1 MHSLS
6 QKLDRSTIPLTENT
20 IRADIM
26 PKLLL
31 NWVLNTLA
39 FLITQRIIDQILPG
53 QFRIRDVI
61 TAIIAA
67 LTLGLINSTIRP
79 VLKLLTFPLTFL
91 TLGLSSL
98 AINVLCLMGVAW
110 YIPGFTI
117 TGVVPA
123 IAGSIV
129 LSIVSTLLHWVF
141 K

>member
-1 MHSLS
+1 
-6 QKLDRSTIPLTENT
+6 
-20 IRADIM
+20 M
-26 PKLLL
+26 PKLLI
-31 NWVLNTLA
+31 NWVLNAIA

-53 QFRIRDVI
+53 QFRIRDI
-61 TAIIAA
+61 LTALIAA

-79 VLKLLTFPLTFL
+79 VLKLLTFPLTIL

-98 AINVLCLMGVAW
+98 AINVLCLAAVAW

-123 IAGSIV
+123 IVGSIV

-141 K
+141 N